1 MILFADIHNHILPGI
16 DDGAVNMADALLMAR
31 LAVDGGTDIMAATPH
46 EVSHGRR
53 TAPPDWLRGLVFEL
67 QQMLDSKSIPLRI
80 VPGVEIKLGSHV
92 ASGLTQGKVMSLGDA
107 GQWVLLEPPFDRL
120 PPNAASQVRAI
131 FDAGFQVVVAH
142 PERCRE
148 VQQTLAF
155 VEACAAQGAAF
166 QLTSGSLLG
175 HFGAAAQGT
184 AELLLRHADEFSL
197 VIASDT
203 HDAFQRSP
211 NLLAAARDRAA
222 GFVGPEQAQAM
233 VDTRPRAMLLPK
245 G

>member
-1 MILFADIHNHILPGI
+1 
-16 DDGAVNMADALLMAR
+16 MAEALLIAR

-46 EVSHGRR
+46 EISGGRR
-53 TAPPDWLRGLVFEL
+53 TAPADWLRGQVYEL
-67 QQMLDSKSIPLRI
+67 QQMLDAKSVPLRV
-80 VPGVEIKLGSHV
+80 VPGVEIKLGPSV
-92 ASGLTQGKVMSLGDA
+92 AANLTAGKVMTLGDA

-120 PPNAASQVRAI
+120 PPGALAQVQAI
-131 FDAGFQVVVAH
+131 FDAGFQVVIAH

-155 VEACAAQGAAF
+155 VEGCAALGAAF

-175 HFGAAAQGT
+175 HFGGAALRT
-184 AELLLRHADEFSL
+184 AELLLKHAGEFSL

-211 NLLAAARDRAA
+211 NLLAAACDRAA
-222 GFVGPEQAQAM
+222 EFVGIDEALVM
-233 VDTRPRAMLLPK
+233 VDTRPRAMLLPSR
-245 G
+245 

>member
-1 MILFADIHNHILPGI
+1 
-16 DDGAVNMADALLMAR
+16 MAEALLIAR

-46 EVSHGRR
+46 EISGGRR
-53 TAPPDWLRGLVFEL
+53 TAPADWLRGQVYEL
-67 QQMLDSKSIPLRI
+67 QQMLDAKLVPLRV
-80 VPGVEIKLGSHV
+80 VPGVEIKLGPSV
-92 ASGLTQGKVMSLGDA
+92 AAGLTAGKVMTLGDA

-120 PPNAASQVRAI
+120 PPNALAQVQAI

-155 VEACAAQGAAF
+155 VEGCAALGAAF

-175 HFGAAAQGT
+175 HFGGAALRT
-184 AELLLRHADEFSL
+184 AELLLRHAGEFSL

-203 HDAFQRSP
+203 HDAFERSP
-211 NLLAAARDRAA
+211 NLLAAACDRAA
-222 GFVGPEQAQAM
+222 EFVGIDEALVM
-233 VDTRPRAMLLPK
+233 VDTRPRAMLLPSR
-245 G
+245 